1 MRIVIYA
8 RVSTAEQAA
17 EGTSLDAQEARCRA
31 WAKASGAKVVE
42 VVTDAGVS
50 GTKPL
55 ASREGGAR
63 IAALLDARKPSAD
76 AVVVLRC
83 DRLGR
88 DAAETLALFKRFRL
102 GRVGLV
108 SVAEHFDFATP
119 HGRAMAQVG
128 AVFAELERGLIAART
143 AEALDELRR
152 QGRAWNHAPFGWR
165 TVDGRLRRDAAEQ
178 KTLARARVL
187 RESGLGYAAIANTLN
202 EEGRATKRGGTWQA
216 MSVRSVLRTSATITG
231 PQSLQPAGASRRRVQ
246 GGD

>member
-1 MRIVIYA
+1 MRVVIYA

-17 EGTSLDAQEARCRA
+17 EGMSLGAQEARCRA
-31 WAKASGAKVVE
+31 WAEASGAE
-42 VVTDAGVS
+42 VVDVIADAGVS

-55 ASREGGAR
+55 ASRKGGAH
-63 IAALLDARKPSAD
+63 IASLLDARRPSAD

-88 DAAETLALFKRFRL
+88 DAAETLNLFKRFRS

-128 AVFAELERGLIAART
+128 AVFAELERALIAART

-152 QGRAWNHAPFGWR
+152 QGRAWNHPPFGWAV
-165 TVDGRLRRDAAEQ
+165 VDGRLVPDPDEQ
-178 KTLARARVL
+178 QTLVRAREL
-187 RESGLGYAAIANTLN
+187 RASGMGYALIAKIMT
-202 EEGRATKRGGTWQA
+202 EEGRRTKRGGAWAA
-216 MSVRSVLRTSATITG
+216 MSVRSVLRTSDR
-231 PQSLQPAGASRRRVQ
+231 LQPAV
-246 GGD
+246 

>member
-17 EGTSLDAQEARCRA
+17 DGLSLDAQEARCRA
-31 WAKASGAKVVE
+31 WADATGAEVVV

-55 ASREGGAR
+55 ATRKGGAL
-63 IAALLDARKPSAD
+63 IAELLDARKPAAD

-88 DAAETLALFKRFRL
+88 DAAETLALFKRFRT

-128 AVFAELERGLIAART
+128 AVFAELERALIAART
-143 AEALDELRR
+143 SEALGELRR

-165 TVDGRLRRDAAEQ
+165 AVDGRLIEDDDEQ
-178 KTLARARVL
+178 ETLARAREL
-187 RESGLGYAAIANTLN
+187 RSDGKGYAAIAKTLTD
-202 EEGRATKRGGTWQA
+202 EGRRTKRGGAWQA
-216 MSVRSVLRTSATITG
+216 MSVRSVLNTSG
-231 PQSLQPAGASRRRVQ
+231 SLVRST
-246 GGD
+246 